1 MARTKDKAPLRKREI
16 LEHFQQ
22 VLVEEGL
29 EGASIGRIA
38 RRMGINPSLIIHYF
52 STKEDMIVELVDF
65 ILEKYESTF
74 LKRLEVIDDPEERL
88 KTGLGTIFSVDWI
101 SLVDTRAFNSCYY
114 LSLRNPKVKVRFQK
128 MYQHF
133 RDYLVQEITLYMDKG
148 IIPATDPAKDADLI
162 IAIVEG
168 LSFYR
173 NISGGRKKYGEL
185 GAYLKQRILTILNHE

>member
-1 MARTKDKAPLRKREI
+1 
-16 LEHFQQ
+16 
-22 VLVEEGL
+22 
-29 EGASIGRIA
+29 
-38 RRMGINPSLIIHYF
+38 
-52 STKEDMIVELVDF
+52 
-65 ILEKYESTF
+65 
-74 LKRLEVIDDPEERL
+74 
-88 KTGLGTIFSVDWI
+88 
-101 SLVDTRAFNSCYY
+101 
-114 LSLRNPKVKVRFQK
+114 

>member
-22 VLVEEGL
+22 VLVEEGF

>member
-1 MARTKDKAPLRKREI
+1 MARTKDKAPLRKKEI

-22 VLVEEGL
+22 VLVEEGF
-29 EGASIGRIA
+29 EGASIGKIA

-88 KTGLGTIFSVDWI
+88 KAGLDTVFSVDWI
-101 SLVDTRAFNSCYY
+101 SLVDTRAFNACYY
-114 LSLRNPKVKVRFQK
+114 LSLRNPKVKVRLQK

-133 RDYLVQEITLYMDKG
+133 RDYLVQEITLYMNRG
-148 IIPATDPAKDADLI
+148 IIPATDPSKDADLI

-173 NISGGRKKYGEL
+173 NISGGKKKYGEL
-185 GAYLKQRILTILNHE
+185 GTYLKQRILMILNHA